1 MSAGPEER
9 AGPPK
14 VFISYRREDSA
25 AYAGRL
31 YDAVV
36 GQFGEDNVFMDL
48 ELAPGVDFVEQITDS
63 VGACEV
69 LIEVIGPTWATIK
82 DDEGGVRIANPDDF
96 VRLELEIA
104 LRRPDVTVIPVLVAG
119 ARMPDRGSLPPELE
133 AITRRNA
140 LEISDL
146 RWRYD
151 IGRLISTLEEL
162 ITGAAGVGVAP
173 PAQDV
178 AGRAEAAAEAA
189 PTADTSPVPARPAD
203 LGRAGERL
211 RGRGRL
217 LAALATLAVL
227 GVGVVVAIAALGGG
241 SGGGG
246 EEGLDFET
254 FMDAGSFTV
263 DVPAGWRVREM
274 EEPVSATL
282 TRTTLESPAEDMLIE
297 IAQEADEPAATR
309 LAKARDN
316 RSDDLGYALRTVEEQ
331 TVDDREAE
339 LFGYEI
345 DEQKLEG
352 EPSTSYTYFFNAGG
366 YGWRTRA
373 VGVRADVSPDTVL
386 AIATRMAE
394 TLEPR

>member
-119 ARMPDRGSLPPELE
+119 ARMPDRGSLPSELE

-151 IGRLISTLEEL
+151 IGR
-162 ITGAAGVGVAP
+162 
-173 PAQDV
+173 
-178 AGRAEAAAEAA
+178 
-189 PTADTSPVPARPAD
+189 
-203 LGRAGERL
+203 
-211 RGRGRL
+211 
-217 LAALATLAVL
+217 
-227 GVGVVVAIAALGGG
+227 
-241 SGGGG
+241 
-246 EEGLDFET
+246 
-254 FMDAGSFTV
+254 
-263 DVPAGWRVREM
+263 
-274 EEPVSATL
+274 
-282 TRTTLESPAEDMLIE
+282 
-297 IAQEADEPAATR
+297 
-309 LAKARDN
+309 
-316 RSDDLGYALRTVEEQ
+316 
-331 TVDDREAE
+331 
-339 LFGYEI
+339 
-345 DEQKLEG
+345 
-352 EPSTSYTYFFNAGG
+352 
-366 YGWRTRA
+366 
-373 VGVRADVSPDTVL
+373 
-386 AIATRMAE
+386 
-394 TLEPR
+394 